1 MTTAALLDEFEAN
14 RPRLLSIA
22 RRLLGSAS
30 DAEDAVQD
38 AWMRLIG
45 SDATAI
51 DNLGAWLTTVVSR
64 LCLDRLRSRKRRGEE
79 ALEPFEETIVSTT
92 DLPDA
97 ARDLADAVGDAMA
110 QVIDRLHPAER
121 VAFILHD
128 MFDVPFE
135 TIGTILGHSP
145 ASARQLASRARRRVQ
160 SGPLAAPDREARA
173 AAVSAFLRASR
184 EGDLPGLIALLAPDV
199 RFDFDDVA
207 ACLGS
212 EQGLHGA
219 EAVAHF
225 FSGRARTAELAMVD
239 GDPGI
244 IIAPAGTVALA
255 LRVTFSG
262 NRIVAIEAI
271 ADPDFIAEMA
281 IRSLP

>member
-1 MTTAALLDEFEAN
+1 MTDMNLLSEFQAN
-14 RPRLLSIA
+14 RPRLMSIA

-38 AWMRLIG
+38 AWLRLSG
-45 SDATAI
+45 NSAAL
-51 DNLGAWLTTVVSR
+51 DNVDGWLTTVVSR
-64 LCLDRLRSRKRRGEE
+64 LCLDRLRSRKRRAED
-79 ALEPFEETIVSTT
+79 ALEPVEETMVSTT

-110 QVIDRLHPAER
+110 QVIDRLHPTER

-135 TIGTILGHSP
+135 TIATILGHSP

-160 SGPLAAPDREARA
+160 SGPLAAPPRVAREA
-173 AAVSAFLRASR
+173 AVAAFLRASR

-199 RFDFDDVA
+199 AFDFDDVA
-207 ACLGS
+207 GRLGL
-212 EQGLHGA
+212 EQGLRGA

-225 FSGRARTAELAMVD
+225 FSGRAKTAELAMVD

-244 IIAPAGTVALA
+244 IIAPEGVVALA
-255 LRVTFSG
+255 LRISFAG
-262 NRIVAIEAI
+262 NRIAAIEAI
-271 ADPDFIAEMA
+271 ADPAFIAELA
-281 IRSLP
+281 IRTLD

>member
-1 MTTAALLDEFEAN
+1 MTDISLLNEFEAN
-14 RPRLLSIA
+14 RPRLMNIA

-38 AWMRLIG
+38 TWLRLVG
-45 SDATAI
+45 SDAII
-51 DNLGAWLTTVVSR
+51 DNVGGWLTTVVSR
-64 LCLDRLRSRKRRGEE
+64 LCLDRLRSRKRRAEDT
-79 ALEPFEETIVSTT
+79 LEPAEEYIVSTT

-110 QVIDRLHPAER
+110 QVIERLHPAER

-135 TIGTILGHSP
+135 TIGTILGHSS

-160 SGPLAAPDREARA
+160 SGPLATPAREARE

-184 EGDLPGLIALLAPDV
+184 QGDLPGLIALLAPDV
-199 RFDFDDVA
+199 AFNFDDVA
-207 ACLGS
+207 ARLGS

-225 FSGRARTAELAMVD
+225 FSGRAQTAELAMVD

-244 IIAPAGTVALA
+244 VIAPAGTVALA
-255 LRVTFSG
+255 LRISFAG
-262 NRIVAIEAI
+262 NRIAAIEAI
-271 ADPDFIAEMA
+271 ADPAFIAEMA
-281 IRSLP
+281 IRALD

>member
-1 MTTAALLDEFEAN
+1 MTDISLLNEFEAN
-14 RPRLLSIA
+14 RPRLMNIA

-38 AWMRLIG
+38 TWLRLVS
-45 SDATAI
+45 SDAII
-51 DNLGAWLTTVVSR
+51 DNVGGWLTTVVSR
-64 LCLDRLRSRKRRGEE
+64 LCLDRLRSRKRRAEDT
-79 ALEPFEETIVSTT
+79 LEPAEEYIVSTT

-110 QVIDRLHPAER
+110 QVIERLHPAER

-135 TIGTILGHSP
+135 TIGTILGHSS

-160 SGPLAAPDREARA
+160 SGPLATPAREARE

-184 EGDLPGLIALLAPDV
+184 QGDLPGLIALLAPDV
-199 RFDFDDVA
+199 AFNFDDVA
-207 ACLGS
+207 ARLGS

-225 FSGRARTAELAMVD
+225 FSGRAQTAELAMVD

-244 IIAPAGTVALA
+244 VIAPAGTIALA
-255 LRVTFSG
+255 LRISFAG
-262 NRIVAIEAI
+262 NRIAAIEAI
-271 ADPDFIAEMA
+271 ADPAFIAEMA
-281 IRSLP
+281 IRALD

>member
-1 MTTAALLDEFEAN
+1 MISAAMLGEFETN

-22 RRLLGSAS
+22 RRLLGSS
-30 DAEDAVQD
+30 GDAEDAVQD
-38 AWMRLIG
+38 AWMRFSG
-45 SDATAI
+45 NDGAI
-51 DNLGAWLTTVVSR
+51 DNPGAWLTTVVSR
-64 LCLDRLRSRKRRGEE
+64 LCLDRLRSRRRRGEE
-79 ALEPFEETIVSTT
+79 ALEPIEGTIVSIT

-128 MFDVPFE
+128 MFDVPFD
-135 TIGTILGHSP
+135 TIGTILGHSS

-160 SGPLAAPDREARA
+160 SGPLATPDRDARA
-173 AAVSAFLRASR
+173 AVVSAFLRASQ

-199 RFDFDDVA
+199 SFNFDDVA
-207 ACLGS
+207 ARLGA

-244 IIAPAGTVALA
+244 IIAPTGTVALA

-262 NRIVAIEAI
+262 DRIAAIEAI
-271 ADPDFIAEMA
+271 ADPQFIAEMT
-281 IRSLP
+281 IRALR

>member
-1 MTTAALLDEFEAN
+1 MTDIGMLNEFESH
-14 RPRLLSIA
+14 RPRLMSIA

-30 DAEDAVQD
+30 DAEDTLQD
-38 AWMRLIG
+38 AWLKLAG
-45 SDATAI
+45 NASAI
-51 DNLGAWLTTVVSR
+51 DNIGGWLTTVVSR
-64 LCLDRLRSRKRRGEE
+64 LCLDRLRSRKRRAEDALDPVEE
-79 ALEPFEETIVSTT
+79 KIVSTN

-110 QVIDRLHPAER
+110 QVIERLHPAER

-135 TIGTILGHSP
+135 TIGSILGHTS

-160 SGPLAAPDREARA
+160 SGPLATPARA
-173 AAVSAFLRASR
+173 AREAAVSAFLRASR

-199 RFDFDDVA
+199 TFNFDDVA
-207 ACLGS
+207 ARLGA
-212 EQGLHGA
+212 EQGLYGS

-225 FSGRARTAELAMVD
+225 FSGRAQTAELAMVD

-244 IIAPAGTVALA
+244 IIAPTGVVALA
-255 LRVTFSG
+255 LRISFVG
-262 NRIVAIEAI
+262 NRIAAIEAI
-271 ADPDFIAEMA
+271 ADPAFIAEMA
-281 IRSLP
+281 IRAID

>member
-1 MTTAALLDEFEAN
+1 MSTTAILGEFEAS
-14 RPRLLSIA
+14 RPRLLAIA
-22 RRLLGSAS
+22 TRLLGSAS

-38 AWMRLIG
+38 AWVRLVG
-45 SDATAI
+45 NDAVI

-79 ALEPFEETIVSTT
+79 ALEPIQETIVSTT
-92 DLPDA
+92 DLPDS
-97 ARDLADAVGDAMA
+97 ARDLADAVGEAMV

-128 MFDVPFE
+128 MFDVPFD

-160 SGPLAAPDREARA
+160 SGPMATPNREARA

-199 RFDFDDVA
+199 SFNFDDVA
-207 ACLGS
+207 ARLGA
-212 EQGLHGA
+212 ENGLSGA
-219 EAVAHF
+219 EAVAQF
-225 FSGRARTAELAMVD
+225 FSGRATSAELATVD

-244 IIAPAGTVALA
+244 IVAPGGAVVLA
-255 LRVTFSG
+255 LRITFSG
-262 NRIVAIEAI
+262 DRIAAIEAI
-271 ADPDFIAEMA
+271 ADPEFIAEMS
-281 IRSLP
+281 ICSLR

>member
-1 MTTAALLDEFEAN
+1 MTDMSLLSEFQAN
-14 RPRLLSIA
+14 RPRLTSIA

-38 AWMRLIG
+38 AWLRLSG
-45 SDATAI
+45 NSAAL
-51 DNLGAWLTTVVSR
+51 DNVDGWLTTVVSR
-64 LCLDRLRSRKRRGEE
+64 LCLDRLRSRKRRAED
-79 ALEPFEETIVSTT
+79 ALEPVEETMVSTT

-135 TIGTILGHSP
+135 TIATILGHSP

-160 SGPLAAPDREARA
+160 SGPLAAPSRAAREA
-173 AAVSAFLRASR
+173 AVAAFLRASR

-199 RFDFDDVA
+199 AFDFDDVA
-207 ACLGS
+207 GRLGL
-212 EQGLHGA
+212 EQGLRGA

-225 FSGRARTAELAMVD
+225 FSGRAKTAELAMVD

-244 IIAPAGTVALA
+244 IIAPEGVVTLA
-255 LRVTFSG
+255 LRISFAG
-262 NRIVAIEAI
+262 NRIAAIEAI
-271 ADPDFIAEMA
+271 ADPAFIAELA
-281 IRSLP
+281 IRTLD